1 MTISIGERVET
12 IIRCRASG
20 NLGEYL
26 GCEVNQWGKAR
37 VMGMTFEIGA
47 CAEIAPFEV
56 KHVETGN
63 VETIEDPFE
72 VPIAVDRLVL
82 RAGATPEV
90 IDAIETLTK
99 AGYVAYQQEG
109 VVHVMDPVFIT
120 FGTVFGSA
128 RTIKH
133 ETRTLR
139 APGLVGKVQR
149 FLSERS

>member
-12 IIRCRASG
+12 IISCRASG

-26 GCEVNQWGKAR
+26 GCEAHQWGVAR
-37 VMGMTFEIGA
+37 VMGMTFEVGA
-47 CAEIAPFEV
+47 LGEIAFFEV

-63 VETIEDPFE
+63 VETIEDRFE
-72 VPIAVDRLVL
+72 VPMAIDRLVL

-90 IDAIETLTK
+90 VDAIETLTK
-99 AGYVAYQQEG
+99 AGYVAYQVEG
-109 VVHVMDPVFIT
+109 VVHVMDPVFIS

-128 RTIKH
+128 RTVKH

-139 APGLVGKVQR
+139 APDLVAKVQR